1 MSNENKVNINLSSPF
16 LLVLGTILL
25 ILKLAEVINWSW
37 WIVLIPFYPLFLAL
51 SILILLG
58 LIIGIAK
65 LVEMRGEKRM
75 KGLMKK

>member
-1 MSNENKVNINLSSPF
+1 MSNENKVNVNFGSSL

-25 ILKLAEVINWSW
+25 ILKLAEVIQWSW

-58 LIIGIAK
+58 LVVGIAN
-65 LVEMRGEKRM
+65 LVEMIGEKKLKR
-75 KGLMKK
+75 LVKK